1 MTLPLKAM
9 KLLKKCESEPQRD
22 AVIKDGMR
30 VDAPKTLLALWNA
43 SLRRPD
49 MFSYIT
55 WASPV
60 LKDGPAP

>member
-30 VDAPKTLLALWNA
+30 VDAPKTLLAFGKL
-43 SLRRPD
+43 L
-49 MFSYIT
+49 
-55 WASPV
+55 
-60 LKDGPAP
+60 